1 MSNFIKQVSTATSG
15 TVTLANTGQDCQL
28 VHDAASLAITLTITL
43 PANPIDG
50 QKVGIVS
57 TLGIT
62 TLTLSSGLTIVGLLT
77 TLAAI
82 GCVTFMYEVGT
93 NKWYK
98 IGN

>member
-1 MSNFIKQVSTATSG
+1 MSNIIKQVSTATSG
-15 TVTLANTGQDCQL
+15 TITLPNTAQDCQL
-28 VHDAASLAITLTITL
+28 VHDAASLAITLTIVL
-43 PANPIDG
+43 PGSPIDG

-57 TLGIT
+57 TLGVT

-82 GCVTFMYEVGT
+82 GCATFMYESST
-93 NKWYK
+93 NKWFK

>member
-1 MSNFIKQVSTATSG
+1 MSTFIKQVSTATSG
-15 TVTLANTGQDCQL
+15 TVTLPDTKQDVQL
-28 VHDAASLAITLTITL
+28 VHDAVALVVSLIVAF

-62 TLTLSSGLTIVGLLT
+62 GLTLTSTPTVVGLLT

-82 GCVTFMYEVGT
+82 GCATFMYESST
-93 NKWYK
+93 NKWFK
-98 IGN
+98 IAN